1 MKANE
6 IKKGMVFNVDGK
18 NILVKKVFVQDP
30 HSRGGST
37 LYKVTGSD
45 ISSGQKFERSF
56 KGDEQVD
63 SVDISKQPV
72 QLLFKDADGFT
83 FMDTETYE
91 QFTLSEDAVEDESD
105 FLTDGIEGVTALTS
119 DGMILSI
126 EIPTTLVME
135 IMECAPAM
143 KSASSSART
152 KPATMSTGLVIQ
164 VPEYLT
170 IGEKIKINTESREFM
185 SRA

>member
-6 IKKGMVFNVDGK
+6 IKKGMVFNIDNK

-37 LYKVTGSD
+37 LYKVSGSE
-45 ISSGQKFERSF
+45 ISTGQKFERSF
-56 KGDEQVD
+56 KGDENVNAVD
-63 SVDISKQPV
+63 VSKQPV
-72 QLLFKDADGFT
+72 QLLYRDADGYT
-83 FMDTETYE
+83 FMDSETYE
-91 QFTLSEDAVEDESD
+91 QFTLSDEAIEDESP
-105 FLTDGIEGVTALTS
+105 FISEGMEGLTALTS
-119 DGMILSI
+119 DGVILSI

-135 IMECAPAM
+135 IVECAPAM

-152 KPATMSTGLVIQ
+152 KPATLSTGLVIQ

-170 IGEKIKINTESREFM
+170 PGEKIKINTESREFM

>member
-63 SVDISKQPV
+63 SVDVSKQPV
-72 QLLFKDADGFT
+72 QLLFKDTDGFT

-91 QFTLSEDAVEDESD
+91 QFTLSEAAVEDESD

-126 EIPTTLVME
+126 EVPTTLVME

-170 IGEKIKINTESREFM
+170 PGEKIKINTESREFM